1 MRNNKRQLLTVFLVL
16 TLVVPLAA
24 ACGPTPEPQVV
35 KETVVVTEK
44 ETVVVTEK
52 EEVEVVVTATALPAP
67 AISEEPVRFLM
78 AENFW
83 ADWEPYN
90 YSAQSQRRVTRQ
102 IFDHLVEANSD
113 NLEELSP
120 GLATSWEIV
129 DDTTWEFELREGVKF
144 HNGQSFTAKD
154 VKASIELATGA
165 TGVQNQQSARWP
177 PVTVEIVDDYTVRL
191 KTEEPFGP
199 LLLGLPDV
207 EIHSAEDLEAGD
219 EDQLRHRPNGTG
231 PFRLVKDEPTRKEME
246 AFPDYWGGEASIK
259 NLVWEFVQDP
269 QVRLSAL
276 LAGQAHAIDRVPPE
290 QLGVIAGSPDF
301 SLTSVPGM
309 EMVVLWFQWN
319 PDAPWTNPDF
329 RKAIAWSV
337 DRETLARALVQG
349 NSAVAKSY
357 LPDAAKFFEVQEPAY
372 TFDLDKAKEY
382 LEKAG
387 MPDGGP
393 EFELW
398 VADGF
403 QPRAK
408 EVGEAMVSSMQQ
420 VGLKPKL
427 VVTDLAG
434 LINAIGLGAEGAFR
448 MIHISWSGNGDPDR
462 HLRFLFFDGG
472 VLWTKDEKVNELLD
486 AGSTAVRDED
496 RARVYGELQTYL
508 WEAVP
513 NLQLYNSDFT
523 VAYTD
528 RLEGLRVLPNFA
540 TDFYPARLT
549 E

>member
-1 MRNNKRQLLTVFLVL
+1 MKGLATLLVAVAVLASLV
-16 TLVVPLAA
+16 T
-24 ACGPTPEPQVV
+24 ACVAPTP
-35 KETVVVTEK
+35 VVVEK
-44 ETVVVTEK
+44 
-52 EEVEVVVTATALPAP
+52 EVVVTATPPPEPPAP
-67 AISEEPVRFLM
+67 AVSEEPVRFLI

-90 YSAQSQRRVTRQ
+90 YAAQSQRRVARQ
-102 IFDHLVEANSD
+102 VFDHLVEADSPNI
-113 NLEELSP
+113 EELSP

-129 DDTTWEFELREGVKF
+129 DDTTWEFKLREGVKF

-165 TGVQNQQSARWP
+165 AGVENLQSARWL

-191 KTEEPFGP
+191 KTEEPHGP
-199 LLLGLPDV
+199 LLLGLPEI

-231 PFRLVKDEPTRKEME
+231 PYRLVKDEPTRKTME
-246 AFPDYWGGEASIK
+246 AFPDYWGGEATIK
-259 NLVWEFVQDP
+259 NLVWEFVQEP

-290 QLGVIAGSPDF
+290 HLGVIEGSPDF

-337 DRETLARALVQG
+337 DREALARDLVQG
-349 NSAVAKSY
+349 NSTVAKSY

-372 TFDLDKAKEY
+372 TFDPDKAKEY

-398 VADGF
+398 VAEGF

-408 EVGEAMVSSMQQ
+408 EVGEAMVSSMKE

-434 LINAIGLGAEGAFR
+434 LINAIGLGTEGAFR

-462 HLRFLFFDGG
+462 HLRFVFYDGG
-472 VLWTKDEKVNELLD
+472 VLWTKDDKVNELLD
-486 AGSTAVRDED
+486 AGSSAVRDED
-496 RARVYGELQTYL
+496 RARIYGELQEHM
-508 WEAVP
+508 WETLP
-513 NLQLYNSDFT
+513 NLQLYTSDFT